1 MSPLPYARPRPSVT
15 NATVPGVAPP
25 AVYSASPSSN
35 EEFRLPRVLPDVV
48 DFNATVP
55 DAPPS
60 ANMTVPGLGGE
71 LRHNT
76 EPIPIE
82 LPLVGPAS
90 GPGALVGPASGLGP
104 ASDPFVENAIT
115 APAPLTPKSGA
126 PSPGALGKIPA
137 PPPDPDDLVRGLEK
151 DRGTQTPIAH
161 VAESRGRDGAS
172 HAAIVQPA
180 QGQAPR
186 PIEPLVVVDVG
197 TDPTSRSVTS
207 AVSTPTHAAIS
218 EVPRGVPRTKGR
230 VILMLCIFGV
240 CLMLAV
246 GILGT
251 LAAKYLPH
259 APQQQAR
266 EGAATVTPSARAA
279 LKPPSPAVASPSISA
294 PKASAVP
301 PPPSSEPEQA
311 DESAAPSRPPASRS
325 TTSRPSKSSAP
336 SAPVRHANELERGI
350 D

>member
-1 MSPLPYARPRPSVT
+1 MSPVPFARQRPSVS

-25 AVYSASPSSN
+25 AGVHDD
-35 EEFRLPRVLPDVV
+35 FRLPRVLPDIV

-55 DAPPS
+55 DAPLSSDMPESKRPS
-60 ANMTVPGLGGE
+60 VNMTVPGLGGVIH
-71 LRHNT
+71 HNT
-76 EPIPIE
+76 EPIPLE

-90 GPGALVGPASGLGP
+90 GPV
-104 ASDPFVENAIT
+104 SDPFVENAIT

-126 PSPGALGKIPA
+126 PSTGALGRIPA

-151 DRGTQTPIAH
+151 DRSAQTPIAH

-172 HAAIVQPA
+172 HAAIVMPA

-197 TDPTSRSVTS
+197 TDPTSRSVTA
-207 AVSTPTHAAIS
+207 AVSPPMHASIS

-259 APQQQAR
+259 APPQASA
-266 EGAATVTPSARAA
+266 GATATPSARASI
-279 LKPPSPAVASPSISA
+279 KPTAPAVASPSLSATAAAPKPAASPTGVPPTASA
-294 PKASAVP
+294 PSEDEPA
-301 PPPSSEPEQA
+301 PPSRS
-311 DESAAPSRPPASRS
+311 PSPRS
-325 TTSRPSKSSAP
+325 TSSPRPSKPAASP
-336 SAPVRHANELERGI
+336 SVRHANELERGI